1 MTRHHVEEQVLP
13 QINPWLAQYGF
24 YLWLALAVLALAT
37 IVWLALVQIRLN
49 RLLGQYRTVFAGAQG
64 GNLEALLGQNLEEG
78 RRASARVEEVAALCQ
93 RLEATLQHAVQGV
106 GIVRFNPFGDTGGDQ
121 SFAIALLDAQGDGL
135 VLTSLYGRAE
145 SRIYAKPVQ
154 GGQSPYP
161 LTAEET
167 QAIRQARE
175 ARS

>member
-1 MTRHHVEEQVLP
+1 MQQL
-13 QINPWLAQYGF
+13 NPWLAQYGF

-49 RLLGQYRTVFAGAQG
+49 RLLGQYRTVFAGAQV

-78 RRASARVEEVAALCQ
+78 RRNTARVEELAALCQ
-93 RLEATLQHAVQGV
+93 RLETTLQHAVQGV

-135 VLTSLYGRAE
+135 VLTSIYGRAE
-145 SRIYAKPVQ
+145 SRMYAKPVQ

-161 LTAEET
+161 LTAEEA

-175 ARS
+175 VRR

>member
-1 MTRHHVEEQVLP
+1 LP

-24 YLWLALAVLALAT
+24 YLWLALAVLALA
-37 IVWLALVQIRLN
+37 IIAWLALVQIRLS
-49 RLLGQYRTVFAGAQG
+49 RLLRQYRTIFAGAQG
-64 GNLEALLGQNLEEG
+64 GDPSGLSPSGRSLETLLGQSLEEG
-78 RRASARVEEVAALCQ
+78 RRTTARVEELTTLCQ
-93 RLEATLQHAVQGV
+93 RLAATLQHAVQGV

-175 ARS
+175 AQR

>member
-1 MTRHHVEEQVLP
+1 LEQLTL
-13 QINPWLAQYGF
+13 WFSQYGF
-24 YLWLALAVLALAT
+24 YLWLALVVLALAL
-37 IVWLALVQIRLN
+37 IVWLAMVQVRLN
-49 RLLGQYRTVFAGAQG
+49 RLLRQYRTVFAGAQG

-78 RRASARVEEVAALCQ
+78 RRTSARVEELTALCQ
-93 RLEATLQHAVQGV
+93 RLETTLQHAVQGV

-121 SFAIALLDAQGDGL
+121 SFAVALLDAQGDGL

-167 QAIRQARE
+167 QAIQQARE
-175 ARS
+175 SRS

>member
-1 MTRHHVEEQVLP
+1 LQQL
-13 QINPWLAQYGF
+13 NPWLAQYGF

-49 RLLGQYRTVFAGAQG
+49 RLLGQYRTVFAGAQV

-78 RRASARVEEVAALCQ
+78 RRNTARVEELAALCQ
-93 RLEATLQHAVQGV
+93 RLETTLQHAVQGV

-135 VLTSLYGRAE
+135 VLTSIYGRAE
-145 SRIYAKPVQ
+145 SRMYAKPVQ

-161 LTAEET
+161 LTAEEA

-175 ARS
+175 VRR

>member
-1 MTRHHVEEQVLP
+1 VEEL
-13 QINPWLAQYGF
+13 
-24 YLWLALAVLALAT
+24 T
-37 IVWLALVQIRLN
+37 
-49 RLLGQYRTVFAGAQG
+49 T
-64 GNLEALLGQNLEEG
+64 
-78 RRASARVEEVAALCQ
+78 LCQ
-93 RLEATLQHAVQGV
+93 RLATTLQHAVQGV

-175 ARS
+175 AQR

>member
-1 MTRHHVEEQVLP
+1 MEQLP
-13 QINPWLAQYGF
+13 IWFSQYGF
-24 YLWLALAVLALAT
+24 YLWLALAVLALALLA
-37 IVWLALVQIRLN
+37 WLALVQVRLH
-49 RLLGQYRTVFAGAQG
+49 RLLSQYRSVFAGAQG
-64 GNLEALLGQNLEEG
+64 GNLEALLAQNLEEG
-78 RRASARVEEVAALCQ
+78 RRASAKVDELAALCQ
-93 RLEATLQHAVQGV
+93 RLEATLQHAVQDV

-121 SFAIALLDAQGDGL
+121 SFAVALLDAQGDGL

-161 LTAEET
+161 LTAEEA

-175 ARS
+175 ARH

>member
-1 MTRHHVEEQVLP
+1 LEQLH
-13 QINPWLAQYGF
+13 PWFAQYGF
-24 YLWLALAVLALAT
+24 YLWLGLAVLALAL
-37 IVWLALVQIRLN
+37 IAWLALTEIRLN
-49 RLLGQYRTVFAGAQG
+49 RLLRQYRTVFAGAQG

-78 RRASARVEEVAALCQ
+78 RRAAAKVDELATHYQ
-93 RLEATLQHAVQGV
+93 QLAATLQHAVQGV

-167 QAIRQARE
+167 QAIQQARE
-175 ARS
+175 TRG

>member
-1 MTRHHVEEQVLP
+1 MP
-13 QINPWLAQYGF
+13 QINLWFSQYGP
-24 YLWLALAVLALAT
+24 YLWLALAVLALAIT
-37 IVWLALVQIRLN
+37 AWLALVQMRLN
-49 RLLGQYRTVFAGAQG
+49 RLLGQYRSVFAGAQV

-78 RRASARVEEVAALCQ
+78 RRTSARVEELATLCQ

-175 ARS
+175 PQR